1 MDNTK
6 NIQKKNLE
14 LLNIITNIIK
24 PQIIAILITAIVF
37 IGMAILLTY
46 TDFDESKVSTIS
58 LICTAVATLISGFDT
73 AASFGKKGFIW
84 GAISGIIYSFIIFI
98 ICILSGADFTF
109 DFGKL
114 TTIIISIAGGMI
126 GGVLGVNTKSNKH

>member
-6 NIQKKNLE
+6 NIPKKNVE
-14 LLNIITNIIK
+14 LLNIIINIIK

-46 TDFDESKVSTIS
+46 TNFDEAKISTVS

-84 GAISGIIYSFIIFI
+84 GAISGIIYSIIIFI
-98 ICILSGADFTF
+98 ICIIAGANFTF
-109 DFGKL
+109 DFGKI
-114 TTIIISIAGGMI
+114 TTLIISVAGGMI